1 MRCHV
6 VLDKKGQVVAAGYME
21 VPEPEALLEPE
32 AEYYPIPRAGPEAE
46 EGQTVVELDVP
57 GELVR
62 MPVADFVARL
72 QVDAQAKLAK
82 AE

>member
-1 MRCHV
+1 
-6 VLDKKGQVVAAGYME
+6 ME

-32 AEYYPIPRAGPEAE
+32 AEYYPAPRAGPVAE

-57 GELVR
+57 DELVR

-72 QVDAQAKLAK
+72 QIDAQAKLAK
-82 AE
+82 AK

>member
-1 MRCHV
+1 MKCHV
-6 VLDKKGQVVAAGYME
+6 VLDEKGQIVAAGYVE

-32 AEYYPIPRAGPEAE
+32 AEYYPILRAGPVAE
-46 EGQTVVELDVP
+46 DGQTVVELDVP
-57 GELVR
+57 DEHVR

-72 QVDAQAKLAK
+72 QVNAQAKLAK

>member
-21 VPEPEALLEPE
+21 VPEPEAED
-32 AEYYPIPRAGPEAE
+32 YPIPRAGPEAE

-72 QVDAQAKLAK
+72 QIDAQAKLAK

>member
-6 VLDKKGQVVAAGYME
+6 VLDKKGQVVAVGYVE

-32 AEYYPIPRAGPEAE
+32 AEYRPIPTSGPEAE
-46 EGQTVVELDVP
+46 EGQTVVEVDVP
-57 GELVR
+57 GELAR

-72 QVDAQAKLAK
+72 QVDAQAQLEKAK
-82 AE
+82 

>member
-32 AEYYPIPRAGPEAE
+32 DYPIPRAGPEAE

-57 GELVR
+57 GELVK
-62 MPVADFVARL
+62 MPVEDFVARL